1 MIAKL
6 TGKVAGIFGSFV
18 IVDVGSGGFSVGYE
32 VFCKTGDV
40 LSLKIGDLQTFYIK
54 EIIKEDDDAL
64 YGFLSFEDRFWFEEF
79 IKLSGLGAKIA
90 MTILSTYSTDSIEE
104 AILSNNCE
112 FFSSI
117 SGIGSKLANRIPN
130 EMKKSVEKIRE
141 KVVSFGCFD
150 GENDNKK
157 VQKPSKEIDKNTGLY
172 VSNDGLKSDKKNKTA
187 SQQVDGDERL
197 KVDNKSNQAKQNKN
211 EIINDAVNALVALG
225 FSRQSIYNDV
235 YSIVKK
241 NSDINTEDI
250 VKEFLKKLDN
260 C

>member
-18 IVDVGSGGFSVGYE
+18 IVDVGNGDFSVGYE
-32 VFCKTGDV
+32 VFCKAGDV

-64 YGFLSFEDRFWFEEF
+64 YGFLSFEDRCWFEEF

-104 AILSNNCE
+104 AILSNNCD

-141 KVVSFGCFD
+141 KVVLFG
-150 GENDNKK
+150 GIDNNNGVKK
-157 VQKPSKEIDKNTGLY
+157 AQHSSKEVEKNVDLY
-172 VSNDGLKSDKKNKTA
+172 IENGDVKSDKKNKTA
-187 SQQVDGDERL
+187 SQQVDGDKKL
-197 KVDNKSNQAKQNKN
+197 KVDKKTNQAKQNKN
-211 EIINDAVNALVALG
+211 EIINDAVNALVSLG
-225 FSRQSIYNDV
+225 FSRQTIYNDV
-235 YSIVKK
+235 YSIVKQNDK
-241 NSDINTEDI
+241 IETEDI
-250 VKEFLKKLDN
+250 IKEFLKKLDN
-260 C
+260 F